1 VKRIHG
7 WTGLAVVAALALG
20 ACGSDG
26 DSSGS
31 DDTSTAGSV
40 SSGPLTVT
48 VSSGNFAESELLGEI
63 YAQAMENAGIRV
75 ARKDPIGAREAYYAA
90 IKAGEVSLIPEYTN
104 SLLSFAQR
112 TEGVTATV
120 PSTVGPVDTA
130 ATSDT
135 TATSGTEDSTATS
148 DTGTASSAP
157 AAANGPTIEDQVAM
171 IQQVLP
177 DNLTVGQPS
186 TAEDKDVIVCS
197 SAIAEQYSLTNLSDL
212 AAVADQITLGAPP
225 EFEDR
230 TPFGL
235 VGFKDIYGAEFKE
248 FVPLEIGV
256 IADSIK
262 SGAIDCGNLFST
274 MSVILTEGLLPLEDD
289 KTMVAHEAVL
299 PLLTTEAATPEV
311 LAALDAV
318 SASLT
323 TDVLKSLMVKIEV
336 DKLSADVVAKEFLGS
351 LSSGG

>member
-1 VKRIHG
+1 MKRIHG

-20 ACGSDG
+20 ACGSDS
-26 DSSGS
+26 DSSDS
-31 DDTSTAGSV
+31 TSTGGSV
-40 SSGPLTVT
+40 GSGPLTVT
-48 VSSGNFAESELLGEI
+48 VSSGNFPESELLGEI
-63 YAQAMENAGIRV
+63 YTQAMENAGIRV

-104 SLLSFAQR
+104 SLLSYVEK
-112 TEGVTATV
+112 TEGVEATV
-120 PSTVGPVDTA
+120 PTGAASADTA
-130 ATSDT
+130 ATSG
-135 TATSGTEDSTATS
+135 AEGTTATS
-148 DTGTASSAP
+148 DTATSDTATDGSVP

-177 DNLTVGQPS
+177 DGLTVGAPS

-197 SAIAEQYSLTNLSDL
+197 SAVAEEHSLATLSDL

-230 TPFGL
+230 SPFGL
-235 VGFKDIYGAEFKE
+235 VGFKEIYGAEFKE
-248 FVPLEIGV
+248 FQPLEIGV

-289 KTMVAHEAVL
+289 KAMVAHEAVL

-323 TDVLKSLMVKIEV
+323 TDVLKSLMKKIEV